1 MLLPYRTLLSLL
13 LVVLLGWQGVAFAH
27 HKGEH
32 HHSVN
37 IDHQCMLCALGVA
50 GVETRALSVV
60 PQPIGFTHPTHAILP
75 FFSVIV
81 VPQKARSPPNERI
94 TIGDLITN

>member
-1 MLLPYRTLLSLL
+1 MLPYRKLLSLL
-13 LVVLLGWQGVAFAH
+13 LVVLLGWQGILFAY

-32 HHSVN
+32 SHPVRT
-37 IDHQCMLCALGVA
+37 DHQCMLCALGVT
-50 GVETRALSVV
+50 GVYTRALEVV
-60 PQPIGFTHPTHAILP
+60 PQPIGFSHYIHAMLP
-75 FFSVIV
+75 FLSAIV